1 MDRGATAAVIVLAL
15 LVLSGLY
22 LGWQRALRAAGPI
35 QAVATPA
42 AASPPARPAP
52 PVPEPT
58 PRLVYPDTPAVVS
71 ATRPQV
77 PERPDDLW
85 VFDNAVLAAQDMDD
99 LAAWET
105 ENTRP
110 SVGGMPGSVVR
121 NPEGQTPT
129 QRRLLLSGQIIQVP
143 RLARVEPVTSQGTM
157 TQVRVLEGEKAGAVG
172 WISRYQL
179 YYNRGG
185 KLEPVYPVQMR

>member
-35 QAVATPA
+35 APAPVA
-42 AASPPARPAP
+42 SSPARPAP
-52 PVPEPT
+52 APT

-85 VFDNAVLAAQDMDD
+85 VFDNAVLAARSMDD

-185 KLEPVYPVQMR
+185 KMEPVYPVQMR